1 MFWKDHQL
9 NVGFAENYDGV
20 VSESDNELG
29 AKNKEIEGSNDLG
42 GSKYL

>member
-1 MFWKDHQL
+1 M
-9 NVGFAENYDGV
+9 NVGTTENYDGV

-29 AKNKEIEGSNDLG
+29 AKNKEIEGSHDLG